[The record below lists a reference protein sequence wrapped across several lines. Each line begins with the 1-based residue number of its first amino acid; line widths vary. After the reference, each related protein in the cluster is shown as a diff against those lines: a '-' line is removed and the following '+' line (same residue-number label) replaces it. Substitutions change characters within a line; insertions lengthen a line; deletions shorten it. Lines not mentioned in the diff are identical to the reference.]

1 MRTWRAITEELGL
14 SEDDRAAIF
23 HRNADAL
30 LGAPQRNERTREALG
45 DAAGDGDR
53 SAGLP
58 RSARAASAEHPRITG
73 PQERVRA
80 RRAIARDPYIR
91 QLEPRSILDA
101 FVGSRSLDAGEA
113 WSPLDDQ
120 FDVGISWQLPVV
132 NSHGSSQ
139 ALIRDALAWDLGLHF
154 AYDEAELPGLGGTDV
169 LRSRTYDLSGGLL
182 LGTGRRDLLFSP
194 FVGAGMALLFTNI
207 ERNGPDA
214 PFEEHDS
221 VLAGYVR
228 GGRASASTAVAT
240 SASTSGGSSEEETRS
255 TASERARTP

>member
-1 MRTWRAITEELGL
+1 MRLSATLLATAIAAQGCHAPLAQPPPSTPENHRA
-14 SEDDRAAIF
+14 
-23 HRNADAL
+23 
-30 LGAPQRNERTREALG
+30 
-45 DAAGDGDR
+45 
-53 SAGLP
+53 
-58 RSARAASAEHPRITG
+58 
-73 PQERVRA
+73 QEQVRA
-80 RRAIARDPYIR
+80 RRAIANDPYIR

-132 NSHGSSQ
+132 NGHGSSQ
-139 ALIRDALAWDLGLHF
+139 ALIRDALAWDFGLHF
-154 AYDEAELPGLGGTDV
+154 AYDEADLPGLGGSDV

-182 LGTGRRDLLFSP
+182 LDTGRRDLLFSP

-207 ERNGPDA
+207 ERIGPDA

-228 GGRASASTAVAT
+228 GGARFRLDSRGHVGVDVRWLLGGGDAIDGIGAGADAVT
-240 SASTSGGSSEEETRS
+240 VSFLMGVRY
-255 TASERARTP
+255 